1 MLINLDPAAKNYN
14 TPCYIYDFDAIKN
27 RLVSLRKKLN
37 KNIDLLY
44 AMKSNPNPL
53 LLRAMSK
60 YVDGIDIS
68 SLGEMQVASRQG
80 LDSKN
85 FSFAGPGKTEEELTG
100 ALRGKCGILSVE
112 SIDELNRLAEL
123 ENTIESIDTRV
134 MLRINPS
141 QVPKDFSLK
150 MGGRSTQFG
159 IDESN
164 FSRCLKKIKLYKKL
178 KFIGIHIYSGTQ
190 SGQYNINLAFIL

>member
-68 SLGEMQVASRQG
+68 SLGEMQVAFVN
-80 LDSKN
+80 L
-85 FSFAGPGKTEEELTG
+85 GPGTREIYGGVGRG
-100 ALRGKCGILSVE
+100 ALPQYLYRAFEIVRKAVIV
-112 SIDELNRLAEL
+112 
-123 ENTIESIDTRV
+123 
-134 MLRINPS
+134 NPT
-141 QVPKDFSLK
+141 LK
-150 MGGRSTQFG
+150 RRQ
-159 IDESN
+159 
-164 FSRCLKKIKLYKKL
+164 
-178 KFIGIHIYSGTQ
+178 
-190 SGQYNINLAFIL
+190 